1 MSRISL
7 KAVLIGFGASLLLD
21 ALIGTILL
29 AILGGDAFVEGRS
42 EQQVTEAMQGS
53 TSSLAFLLCSVVLG
67 SLTTVVGGYLAAHI
81 AKSYPYF
88 NALALGLLGAAF
100 GLLFWPQYPLWFN
113 LLGLLLVVP
122 AALLGAHL
130 LALTSRPHA

>member
-7 KAVLIGFGASLLLD
+7 KAVLLGFGASLLLD
-21 ALIGTILL
+21 ALIGAILL
-29 AILGGDAFVEGRS
+29 AILDSDAFVDGRS
-42 EQQVTEAMQGS
+42 EQQMTEAIQSS
-53 TSSLAFLLCSVVLG
+53 TSSLAFLASSIVLG
-67 SLTTVVGGYLAAHI
+67 TLTTVVGGYLAAHL

-100 GLLFWPQYPLWFN
+100 GLLFWAQYPLWFN

>member
-7 KAVLIGFGASLLLD
+7 KAVVLGFGAVLVLD
-21 ALIGTILL
+21 ALVGAVLL
-29 AILGGDAFVEGRS
+29 AILGGDVLVEGKS
-42 EQQVTEAMQGS
+42 EHQVIEAIQASGS
-53 TSSLAFLLCSVVLG
+53 GLAFLLSSVVLG

-88 NALALGLLGAAF
+88 NALALGLLGGAF

-113 LLGLLLVVP
+113 LLGLVLVVP
-122 AALLGAHL
+122 AALLGAHV
-130 LALTSRPHA
+130 LTLSSRAHA